1 MAVFGIGAYY
11 DDEDVSDA
19 FVTQKCAC
27 IGYGKTEASSLYEML
42 RRIKKGDIIYIKSYS
57 IQKNAVVIKAI
68 GYVIG
73 RSIEEY
79 FFPNSQESMGYG
91 REVLWKSVYK
101 ENEDWIRV
109 PLPQEDKKNN
119 VYNNTLYEEYSDT
132 VINKLL
138 ELL

>member
-11 DDEDVSDA
+11 DDKDVSDA
-19 FVTQKCAC
+19 FVIQKCAC
-27 IGYGKTEASSLYEML
+27 IGKTEASSLYEML

-79 FFPNSQESMGYG
+79 YFPNTQESMGYG
-91 REVLWKSVYK
+91 REVLWKRVYE